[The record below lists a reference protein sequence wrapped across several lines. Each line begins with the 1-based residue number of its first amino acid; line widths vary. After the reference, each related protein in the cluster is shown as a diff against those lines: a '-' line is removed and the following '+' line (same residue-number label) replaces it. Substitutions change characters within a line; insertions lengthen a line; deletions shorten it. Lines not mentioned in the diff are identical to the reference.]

1 MGGSLQEVQWL
12 QAADT
17 RQRMGRLETAGKAQ
31 WRPGATAAVGWREAE
46 AEGELEVVVL
56 EEAAAEAPMEPAAAE

>member
-1 MGGSLQEVQWL
+1 M
-12 QAADT
+12 
-17 RQRMGRLETAGKAQ
+17 
-31 WRPGATAAVGWREAE
+31 EAE

>member
-1 MGGSLQEVQWL
+1 MQEVQWL

-31 WRPGATAAVGWREAE
+31 WRTGATAAVGWMEAE

-56 EEAAAEAPMEPAAAE
+56 EEAATEAPMEPAAVE